1 MENVGERVKRLRE
14 VMNWTQ
20 EQLAQQIPV
29 SLSTVQRWES
39 GGPLR
44 SLSVR
49 RELERLFSN
58 AGVAEEA
65 FAKDGEADA
74 GTEDE
79 Q

>member
-1 MENVGERVKRLRE
+1 MDHVGDRVKRLRE
-14 VMNWTQ
+14 KMGLTQ

-39 GGPLR
+39 GGPIR

-49 RELERLFSN
+49 QTLERLF
-58 AGVAEEA
+58 
-65 FAKDGEADA
+65 ADA
-74 GTEDE
+74 GIDEDG